1 MNEHKFSVSNI
12 QQKNIPAKKKC
23 SNVNP
28 PSNRIAN
35 QKTMKN
41 SCKYLEHL
49 PHTRYYII
57 NSFNPQNIPTG
68 TSLGVQWLRLQASTA
83 GGMGSF
89 PC

>member
-41 SCKYLEHL
+41 RYHSLPVEKYC
-49 PHTRYYII
+49 TVKNCQKY
-57 NSFNPQNIPTG
+57 
-68 TSLGVQWLRLQASTA
+68 
-83 GGMGSF
+83 
-89 PC
+89 